1 MRISASVSTFVAFAL
16 GVLSFGFLP
25 NAAHAQQIQWTSES
39 DPTVKMLVEAERK
52 WAVIECVPSDVDKE
66 FLAEDFVGTAPNG
79 SRYSKAD
86 VLADPLRGTVYA
98 RECKLLSAH
107 VRFIG
112 DNVAMIYGSE
122 TSIRKD
128 ENGKDYNRT
137 LVWTDTWLKRN
148 GKWQIIAVQ
157 DALAPN
163 Q

>member
-1 MRISASVSTFVAFAL
+1 MRIPVSVTIFAAFAL
-16 GVLSFGFLP
+16 GVITFGNSP
-25 NAAHAQQIQWTSES
+25 SVTHAQQIQWASES
-39 DPTVKMLVEAERK
+39 NPTVKMMVEAERK

-66 FLAEDFVGTAPNG
+66 FLAEDFVGTAPDG

-86 VLADPLRGTVYA
+86 VLSDPQRGTVYA
-98 RECKLLSAH
+98 RACKLLSAR

-128 ENGKDYNRT
+128 ENGKDFNRT